1 MDDRFMTFLKQR
13 VLRCVRI
20 ADDSSAGLAY
30 CAVESGKTM
39 LCFTSWPYETGHET
53 CDYVN
58 AVIKPDGDSW
68 VCGRWRIE
76 INSIVEDDQNY
87 CPELAQLREYEAAE
101 NTNFED
107 GMAVASDALKRAIE
121 RMPYEFV

>member
-1 MDDRFMTFLKQR
+1 MDDRFMTFLKNR
-13 VLRCVRI
+13 VLRCVRTV
-20 ADDSSAGLAY
+20 DGSATGLAY
-30 CAVESGKTM
+30 CAVDSGKTM

-58 AVIKPDGDSW
+58 ATIKPDGDSW

-87 CPELAQLREYEAAE
+87 CPELTQLRQYEAFE
-101 NTNFED
+101 NIDFEA
-107 GMAVASDALKRAIE
+107 GMAIADTTLKMAIK